1 MLHCLINNNHFYTII
16 LFVYILFI
24 KNIYI
29 SHFTI
34 NLNNY
39 VITIIIVYILKIKF
53 KITSS
58 YFKLKD
64 KYLLLN

>member
-16 LFVYILFI
+16 LFFNILFI
-24 KNIYI
+24 KNFYI

-39 VITIIIVYILKIKF
+39 VITIIIVFILKIKI